1 MDGYFI
7 ALNKKYNPDK
17 MSLKIIKKVLKSLG
31 ISLEKQLKKAIL
43 SFLSIFPLYQNYTVR
58 GKTLHAI

>member
-1 MDGYFI
+1 
-7 ALNKKYNPDK
+7 
-17 MSLKIIKKVLKSLG
+17 MSPKIIKKVLKSLG